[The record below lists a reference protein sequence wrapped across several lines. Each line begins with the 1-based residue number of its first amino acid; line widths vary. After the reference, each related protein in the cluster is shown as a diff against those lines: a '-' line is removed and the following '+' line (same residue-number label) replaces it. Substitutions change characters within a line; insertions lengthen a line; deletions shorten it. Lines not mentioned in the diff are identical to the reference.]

1 MISSDDTRQRL
12 IQKFWD
18 QTTHNLGT
26 LRNNLACLP
35 QPDNRAAITAMF
47 MAAHT
52 IKGNLGMMQ
61 LLDVDLF
68 DLNAPASDLES
79 LMLGLRDQEIEVD
92 NAIIKELESYLD
104 QLESQLTINQE
115 LRQQ

>member
-12 IQKFWD
+12 IKKFWD
-18 QTTHNLGT
+18 QTTQNLST
-26 LRNNLACLP
+26 LRNNLSCLR
-35 QPDNRAAITAMF
+35 QLDNRDAIKTMF
-47 MAAHT
+47 LAAHT

-79 LMLGLRDQEIEVD
+79 LMLGLRDQEIEPD
-92 NAIIKELESYLD
+92 NRIISELESYLD
-104 QLESQLTINQE
+104 LLENQLAINQE
-115 LRQQ
+115 LRQP